1 MPGGKSAWTTACQS
15 SPGPPGRASPHECP
29 TVRETRDQT
38 HHPTRVGSILH
49 GAWRPYA
56 GPRQG
61 QVPPL
66 PVVALDWPPRG
77 SPCQI
82 EPTTPTNTKSPRLT
96 QRKRNP
102 QNMPSRNN
110 SLPSKKR
117 HQSRNHLP
125 NLQPRILVHR
135 GQRRRHHRRQHGV
148 VIEPNNSNIPRNS
161 ETSSLQLPNTP
172 T

>member
-82 EPTTPTNTKSPRLT
+82 EPTTPKVKPKAGHGAAATTP
-96 QRKRNP
+96 
-102 QNMPSRNN
+102 PSMVKID
-110 SLPSKKR
+110 P
-117 HQSRNHLP
+117 
-125 NLQPRILVHR
+125 LQ
-135 GQRRRHHRRQHGV
+135 
-148 VIEPNNSNIPRNS
+148 
-161 ETSSLQLPNTP
+161 
-172 T
+172 

>member
-82 EPTTPTNTKSPRLT
+82 EPTTPKSTHSKPPRKT
-96 QRKRNP
+96 HPQPHSRIPAERKQTTPPGKREV
-102 QNMPSRNN
+102 PSRRRVV
-110 SLPSKKR
+110 PSHLRISHHGLLNGESRGRREPHQPPSNRIRQQR
-117 HQSRNHLP
+117 H
-125 NLQPRILVHR
+125 
-135 GQRRRHHRRQHGV
+135 
-148 VIEPNNSNIPRNS
+148 
-161 ETSSLQLPNTP
+161 
-172 T
+172 